1 MKILIQRVQHAS
13 VTVNGDCISA
23 INKGILALIGI
34 EASDTEAT
42 LTKGLHKLMH
52 YRIFSD
58 ENEKM
63 NLNLQQTQGELLL
76 VSQFTLVAD
85 TQKGLRPS
93 FSKGASPEQGKQLFE
108 QLVMLAQTDYPQIPT
123 KTGQF
128 GADMKVEL
136 LNDGPVTFLLDIQ

>member
-63 NLNLQQTQGELLL
+63 NLNLQQSQGELLL

-108 QLVMLAQTDYPQIPT
+108 QLVMLAQTNYPQTPT